1 MPDRLGVWLNA
12 LDQYEFKLRVTAG
25 RARNAAIIHAAQAYQ
40 YTGTLP
46 GYIAEGHRRRL
57 KQILTDH
64 YERVTPHFAAQAL
77 ASIRSKPVGREAA
90 GLVATAIETK
100 TAVTF
105 AQLKAIGFAGRMQE
119 WIGREALRKATLIA
133 ATDLEDVRGAISD
146 GVSQGQGTAE
156 IARNIRQVSR
166 LTPFRAATVART
178 ETHAAATFG
187 SIETVRDA
195 ERDLGVRMLKAW
207 LPTLDDRTRPD
218 HRAMTNHP
226 PIPLDETFSV
236 GGERMDRPGDPSAS
250 PANLINC
257 RCAISF
263 EEATT

>member
-1 MPDRLGVWLNA
+1 MLSAWLNA
-12 LDQYEFKLRVTAG
+12 LDQYEFKLRVAAG

-57 KQILTDH
+57 KQLLIDH
-64 YERVTPHFAAQAL
+64 YERVIPHFAARAL
-77 ASIRSKPVGREAA
+77 ASIRSKPIGREAA
-90 GLVATAIETK
+90 GLLARASETK
-100 TAVTF
+100 STVTF
-105 AQLKAIGFAGRMQE
+105 AQFKAIGFESRMRE

-133 ATDLEDVRGAISD
+133 ATDLDDVRGAIAD
-146 GVSQGQGTAE
+146 GVGQGQGTAE
-156 IARNIRQVSR
+156 IARSIRQVSR

-195 ERDLGVRMLKAW
+195 ERDLGVRMLKSW

-226 PIPLDETFSV
+226 PIPLDEKFTV
-236 GGERMDRPGDPSAS
+236 GEELMDRPGDPAAS

-257 RCAISF
+257 RCALAYR
-263 EEATT
+263 EATD